1 MPLLR
6 KKVRRPKPG
15 AAPGSLVMP
24 TSAPKPVIR
33 VMDFT
38 PSRIEEKALASP
50 ADIVP
55 YLQDSDPSITWVD
68 VQGLGDAQV
77 LDELKQVFDIHPLAL
92 ADVVNVPQR
101 SKVDIYDRYLFVIT
115 RMSLPGSNGDLHT
128 EQVSM
133 FIGKHFVLTF
143 QETYGDCLDPVR
155 ERIRKGSG
163 LIRKSGAD
171 YLAYAIIDAIVDGYF
186 PIVELLGERIED
198 VEDRVVLRPAPHV
211 LREIYDLKRGLLEV
225 RRGIWPQRD
234 AVNALLHDES
244 GLIGKTVRLY
254 LRDCYDHAV
263 QVLEMV
269 ESQRELTAAL
279 LDVYLSSMANR
290 TNEVMKILTVV
301 TTIFI
306 PLTFLSGI
314 YGMNFDT
321 TASGWNM
328 PELGW
333 RFGYPFVLAMMGVV
347 ASSLLAFFWKKGWL
361 RPTTWAVR
369 EKDDEK
375 K

>member
-1 MPLLR
+1 
-6 KKVRRPKPG
+6 
-15 AAPGSLVMP
+15 
-24 TSAPKPVIR
+24 
-33 VMDFT
+33 MDFT

-77 LDELKQVFDIHPLAL
+77 LDELKQVFDIDPLAL

-101 SKVDIYDRYLFVIT
+101 SKVEIYDRYLFVIT

-133 FIGKHFVLTF
+133 FIGKQFVLTF

-171 YLAYAIIDAIVDGYF
+171 YLAYAIIDAICRR
-186 PIVELLGERIED
+186 LLPHRGAPRRA
-198 VEDRVVLRPAPHV
+198 DRGRRGPRGPQPAPHV

-290 TNEVMKILTVV
+290 TNEVMK
-301 TTIFI
+301 
-306 PLTFLSGI
+306 
-314 YGMNFDT
+314 
-321 TASGWNM
+321 
-328 PELGW
+328 
-333 RFGYPFVLAMMGVV
+333 
-347 ASSLLAFFWKKGWL
+347 SS
-361 RPTTWAVR
+361 RS
-369 EKDDEK
+369 
-375 K
+375 